1 MTRLMHSLMPAR
13 LQRAT
18 RVGEETRLRVAVH
31 RRGGGAHL
39 RDAVVSLLAIA
50 VALVFLF
57 PIYWA
62 FSQSLRNPLDTFTVA
77 GFGIPWVNFQ
87 PTLSNWRDQLGTP
100 ETMRALQNSTVIAL
114 AASVLALLLGTPAA
128 YALARFRF
136 YRWRNRDITV
146 WFLSQRV
153 LPPVATVIPFYLL
166 MRSVGLLDTRLALI
180 LVNAT
185 FVLPFVVVI
194 LRQTFLDL
202 PLELEEAALVDGAGH
217 WGAFWRVALPL
228 AAPSM
233 AATALI
239 IFAFTWNEFLFA
251 VAIGSQDAITVPVHM
266 AGAVDTRG
274 VQFWF
279 MGVRAMTAMVPPV
292 LIALIAQRYI
302 VQGLTLGAV
311 KG

>member
-1 MTRLMHSLMPAR
+1 MIEAAKKNDGLSGAFLSLA
-13 LQRAT
+13 
-18 RVGEETRLRVAVH
+18 AV
-31 RRGGGAHL
+31 
-39 RDAVVSLLAIA
+39 I
-50 VALVFLF
+50 VALFFVF

-77 GFGIPWVNFQ
+77 GLGIPWLHFT
-87 PTLSNWRDQLGTP
+87 PTLSNWTDQLGTP
-100 ETMRALQNSTVIAL
+100 ETSQALINSTFISVS
-114 AASVLALLLGTPAA
+114 AAVLALVLGTSAA
-128 YALARFRF
+128 YAIARFRF
-136 YRWRNRDITV
+136 ERWKNRDITV

-153 LPPVATVIPFYLL
+153 LPPVATVVPFYLT
-166 MRSVGLLDTRLALI
+166 MRALGLLDTYLALI
-180 LVNAT
+180 LINAT

-202 PLELEEAALVDGAGH
+202 PVELEEAALIDGANH

-233 AATALI
+233 AATGLI

-251 VAIGSQDAITVPVHM
+251 VTIGSDKAITVPVHI
-266 AGAVDTRG
+266 AGAIDTRG

-279 MGVRAMTAMVPPV
+279 MGVRAMTAIIPPV
-292 LIALIAQRYI
+292 IIALIAQRYI
-302 VQGLTLGAV
+302 VRGLTLGAV

>member
-1 MTRLMHSLMPAR
+1 MTEPRRSL
-13 LQRAT
+13 RAT
-18 RVGEETRLRVAVH
+18 LG
-31 RRGGGAHL
+31 
-39 RDAVVSLLAIA
+39 DAVASLIAIA
-50 VALVFLF
+50 IALIFLF

-77 GFGIPWVNFQ
+77 GFGIPWVNFK
-87 PTLSNWRDQLGTP
+87 PTLANWIDQWSTP
-100 ETMRALQNSTVIAL
+100 ETTQSLLNSTIIAVSASLL
-114 AASVLALLLGTPAA
+114 AIALGTPAA
-128 YALARFRF
+128 YAVARFRF
-136 YRWRNRDITV
+136 ARWKNRDITI

-153 LPPVATVIPFYLL
+153 LPPVATVVPFYLV
-166 MRSVGLLDTRLALI
+166 MRSLGLLDTHLALI
-180 LVNAT
+180 LINAT

-202 PLELEEAALVDGAGH
+202 PVELEEAALVDGAGY
-217 WGAFWRVALPL
+217 WGAFLRVALPL

-251 VAIGSQDAITVPVHM
+251 VTLGSDRAITVPVHI
-266 AGAVDTRG
+266 AGAIDTRG

-279 MGVRAMTAMVPPV
+279 MGVRAMTVMIPPV
-292 LIALIAQRYI
+292 LIAIIAQRYI
-302 VQGLTLGAV
+302 VRGLTLGAV